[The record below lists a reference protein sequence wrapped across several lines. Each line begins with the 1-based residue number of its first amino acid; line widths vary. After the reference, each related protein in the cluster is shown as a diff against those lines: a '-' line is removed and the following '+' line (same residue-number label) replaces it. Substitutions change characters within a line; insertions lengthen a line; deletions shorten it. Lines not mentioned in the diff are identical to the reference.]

1 MSLPNPF
8 EYLRRSSKVSLLLI
22 SYVAGLMT
30 PDSIETVFSLGP
42 TTILSPD
49 LNPLEKLYFPKTKTS
64 YISNV
69 SITLPDL
76 IKLIFL

>member
-1 MSLPNPF
+1 MSLLNPF
-8 EYLRRSSKVSLLLI
+8 ANLRISSKVSLLLI
-22 SYVAGLMT
+22 SNDACLKT
-30 PDSIETVFSLGP
+30 PDSIETIFSLGP
-42 TTILSPD
+42 TTMLSPD
-49 LNPLEKLYFPKTKTS
+49 LYPLEKLYFPKTKTS

>member
-8 EYLRRSSKVSLLLI
+8 ANLRRSSKVSLLLI
-22 SYVAGLMT
+22 SYVASLIT
-30 PDSIETVFSLGP
+30 PDSIDTLFPIGP
-42 TTILSPD
+42 TTMLSPD

-64 YISNV
+64 YMSNV

-76 IKLIFL
+76 IKLISL